1 MIGWTNNNSM
11 IDSIKYLFFR
21 ICMAAKVN
29 YGIAGGA
36 MAAFVIVSLL
46 LSLNTT
52 SLMGIFMK
60 VLFADNNV
68 NVFFIISVYVFF
80 HILNYFLLIYKT
92 KYIKIISYFESA
104 ENKKKL
110 GGMKIMM
117 YVFLSFFLFSVSVL
131 IWFQQ
136 INLFAPPQWCQ
147 NKKFLYLMWKLFDVK
162 IIKFIEDFPDEQ
174 SCTVTS
180 TINPKHPSMQH
191 PR

>member
-1 MIGWTNNNSM
+1 
-11 IDSIKYLFFR
+11 KYLFFR

-131 IWFQQ
+131 I
-136 INLFAPPQWCQ
+136 
-147 NKKFLYLMWKLFDVK
+147 
-162 IIKFIEDFPDEQ
+162 
-174 SCTVTS
+174 
-180 TINPKHPSMQH
+180 
-191 PR
+191 